1 MTGRE
6 AIEARQ
12 ILALRGLLAAA
23 LGGNAFQRARLE
35 PLKLRLD
42 TFGLADI
49 SSLPFTVKADHVA
62 DQRANP
68 PYGSNL
74 CFPLA
79 SYTRFH
85 QTSGT
90 TGQPLR
96 WLDTPESWEAM
107 VQSWVR
113 VFKAAGVGES
123 DRVLLAFSFGPFL
136 GFWLAFEAAQRL
148 GCLTLPGGGL
158 SSLARL
164 RLLMEN
170 KATVLCCTPTYAL
183 HLAGVAKANG
193 IDLRDSSLA
202 HLMVAGEAGGSIPAT
217 RQRLETL
224 WPGAKVF
231 DHHGMTEV
239 GPVTFE
245 CPARPGRLH
254 VMEDAFVAEIIDP
267 ESLAPVQPGE
277 VGELILTTLRR
288 VASPQIRYRTG
299 DHVRARAQA
308 GPCECGL
315 WDLALEG
322 GILGRTDDMVVI
334 RGVNIYPAAVEN
346 IVREF
351 DEVVEYQVLLA
362 QGEAMASL
370 SLRIE
375 LSGQGVS
382 SAATRLEERLHQSL
396 ALRIPVE
403 IVPSGSLPKPEMKA
417 KRWLRVQAAS

>member
-6 AIEARQ
+6 GIESSQLR
-12 ILALRGLLAAA
+12 ALRGMLAAVLA
-23 LGGNAFQRARLE
+23 GNAFQRARLE
-35 PLKLRLD
+35 PLQLSLD
-42 TFGLADI
+42 TFELADL
-49 SSLPFTVKADHVA
+49 SKLPLTVKADHAA
-62 DQRANP
+62 DQQAFP

-74 CFPLA
+74 TFPIGR
-79 SYTRFH
+79 YTRFH

-164 RLLMEN
+164 RLLLEN

-183 HLAGVAKANG
+183 HLAGVAKSNG
-193 IDLRDSSLA
+193 IDLRDSGLA

-217 RQRLETL
+217 RLRLESL
-224 WPGAKVF
+224 WPGAKIF

-254 VMEDAFVAEIIDP
+254 VMEDTFIAEIIDP
-267 ESLAPVQPGE
+267 QSLAPVQPGQ

-351 DEVVEYQVLLA
+351 PEIVEYQVHLA

-370 SLRIE
+370 AVKIE
-375 LSGQGVS
+375 LLEP
-382 SAATRLEERLHQSL
+382 SATATATRLEERLHQSL

-403 IVPSGSLPKPEMKA
+403 PVPPGTLPKPEMKA
-417 KRWLRVQAAS
+417 KRWLRA

>member
-6 AIEARQ
+6 AIETGQLR
-12 ILALRGLLAAA
+12 ALRGLLAAV

-35 PLKLRLD
+35 PLKLHLD
-42 TFGLADI
+42 TFELADLCK
-49 SSLPFTVKADHVA
+49 LPLTAKAEHAA
-62 DQRANP
+62 DQRASP

-74 CFPLA
+74 TFPIGL
-79 SYTRFH
+79 YTRFH

-164 RLLMEN
+164 RLLLEN

-183 HLAGVAKANG
+183 HLASVAKANG

-217 RQRLETL
+217 RQRLESL

-254 VMEDAFVAEIIDP
+254 VMEDAFIAEIIDP
-267 ESLAPVQPGE
+267 QSLAPVQPGD

-299 DHVRARAQA
+299 DHVRARADA

-351 DEVVEYQVLLA
+351 AEIVEYQVLLT
-362 QGEAMASL
+362 QGETMASL
-370 SLRIE
+370 AVKIE
-375 LSGQGVS
+375 LPES
-382 SAATRLEERLHQSL
+382 SAPSTASRLEERLHQSL

-403 IVPSGSLPKPEMKA
+403 TVPSGSLPKPEMKA
-417 KRWLRVQAAS
+417 KRWLRA